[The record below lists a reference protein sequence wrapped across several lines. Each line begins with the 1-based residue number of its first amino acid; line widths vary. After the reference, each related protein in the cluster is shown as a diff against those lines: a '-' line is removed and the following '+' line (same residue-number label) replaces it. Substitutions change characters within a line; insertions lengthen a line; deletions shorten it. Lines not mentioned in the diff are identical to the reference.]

1 MFARFRRPIMILAA
15 LALSMSLAAPVVAQ
29 SAGSFEMIQI
39 QPKATLVAHNSMVT
53 VQFTYQCTFPAGGFS
68 VDEAAY
74 SGFGG
79 SVTQVQGKRVVI
91 SNVGA
96 GPAMLTCDGT
106 PQASTDFSIQTW
118 KGHWKAGEATFDFF
132 VQFTAVSGEV
142 FRLDVTDYPITIT
155 AG

>member
-29 SAGSFEMIQI
+29 SAGSFEIQI

-53 VQFTYQCTFPAGGFS
+53 VHFTYQCTFPAGGFS
-68 VDEAAY
+68 GEEGAY

-91 SNVGA
+91 GNVGA

-106 PQASTDFSIQTW
+106 PQATQDFTIQPG
-118 KGHWKAGEATFDFF
+118 KGHWKAGKATFDFF